1 MSTSVAGIWNFP
13 RTSTQS
19 WRKELENQPL
29 SLASALPAWEKRLI
43 LQYCHCVREDGISE
57 LWNSHG
63 PFFHIKVI
71 RELTFL
77 KTKKSWVIALTCW
90 SSRRCPKPFCG
101 NKRHGLWD
109 EKEGEIIGQSTH
121 MMNTLE
127 VDLSKW
133 MTCAKVRL
141 VAQTLLRLGKPVKVI
156 TPSLILFAYIWKQ
169 NCQPQFWAL
178 GLGMIEAI
186 PLSTWSFRCMG
197 KTGEQAR
204 SWSRALGKAW
214 VSLGSSCGHSWW
226 MTRSTQSLSH
236 ILVSSGKGVYFSR
249 QSLLFSDIL
258 FLQIWREIL

>member
-1 MSTSVAGIWNFP
+1 MFNASC
-13 RTSTQS
+13 
-19 WRKELENQPL
+19 QPL
-29 SLASALPAWEKRLI
+29 LLGSETSQEPLLKAEGRNWRTGHYHWHQHCWPERSVLFYSTAIVFGRMAFQRYEI
-43 LQYCHCVREDGISE
+43 LMV
-57 LWNSHG
+57 

-77 KTKKSWVIALTCW
+77 KTKKSRVIALTCW

-109 EKEGEIIGQSTH
+109 ENEGEIIGQSTH
-121 MMNTLE
+121 TMNTLE

-156 TPSLILFAYIWKQ
+156 IPSLILLAYIWKQ

-204 SWSRALGKAW
+204 SWIRALGK
-214 VSLGSSCGHSWW
+214 SLG
-226 MTRSTQSLSH
+226 
-236 ILVSSGKGVYFSR
+236 FSR
-249 QSLLFSDIL
+249 I
-258 FLQIWREIL
+258 FLWT